1 MCATH
6 TTWRGAATA
15 HPHATHPEEACGWH
29 NGGQTWMH
37 RRVRLSPS
45 AGFADC
51 IGAAHRFFASLFFP
65 PFSPLLPF
73 PPLAPSPFL
82 PPPPLPSSPFPLFF
96 PSLLFSPSLFS
107 LLFPPFPHSPPFP
120 FLTQKFGGGGGA
132 PFPPTFVA
140 YCCYSYVSA
149 VFVRWND
156 PPSRALSWRATPAIC
171 PKRAGSSPAALHQK
185 ARCIAGSRDSRY
197 CQVSSPFRRVLML
210 SYQLCRRLSVDLV
223 PTNGK
228 RMVIS

>member
-65 PFSPLLPF
+65 PFSP
-73 PPLAPSPFL
+73 
-82 PPPPLPSSPFPLFF
+82 SSY
-96 PSLLFSPSLFS
+96 
-107 LLFPPFPHSPPFP
+107 PPFPTLPLFP
-120 FLTQKFGGGGGA
+120 FSPRNSGGGGA

-210 SYQLCRRLSVDLV
+210 SYQLCRLLNV
-223 PTNGK
+223 
-228 RMVIS
+228 